1 VKGAQLPLAVQL
13 RDTAS
18 FDSYHAGPNAEAL
31 SSLRELSQPLLLYGP
46 GGCGRTHL
54 LQAAC
59 RAHGGAYL
67 PLATLRAHGPALL
80 NGYERAP
87 ALFIDDLDAVTD
99 DKAWCVA
106 LLRLID
112 GLRADGRAHALA
124 ATAAPDRIDCALPDL
139 RTRLHQCLVCGL
151 RPLDDAQRAELL
163 RLRAQRRGLAM
174 PDEVARWLLNTRA
187 RDTASLL
194 DALDAL
200 DRAALSAKRRL
211 TLPLAQAVLGRAD
224 ARTAPG

>member
-1 VKGAQLPLAVQL
+1 MKGAQLPLAVQL

-31 SSLRELSQPLLLYGP
+31 AALRELSQPLLLYGP
-46 GGCGRTHL
+46 GGCGRSHL

-67 PLATLRAHGPALL
+67 PLAALLAQGPALL
-80 NGYERAP
+80 AGYERAP
-87 ALFIDDLDAVTD
+87 ALFIDDVDAVTAD
-99 DKAWCVA
+99 QAWCVA

-112 GLRADGRAHALA
+112 DLRADGRRHAIA
-124 ATAAPDRIDCALPDL
+124 AAAAPERIDCALPDL
-139 RTRLHQCLVCGL
+139 RTRLRQCLVFGL
-151 RPLDDAQRAELL
+151 RTLDDAQRAELL
-163 RLRAQRRGLAM
+163 RLRAQGRGLAL
-174 PDEVARWLLNTRA
+174 PDEVIRWLLHTRA

-211 TLPLAQAVLGRAD
+211 SLPLAQAVLGRAD
-224 ARTAPG
+224 ARTTPG